1 MKNISNSEAKNHQP
15 TTNNQQP
22 IKVLVFDNYDSFTY
36 NLVQTI
42 ERILDAKVDV
52 VRNDQISLEDIEKY
66 DKIILSPGPGIP
78 EEAGIL
84 LNLIKKYA
92 PTKSIL
98 GVCLGQQ
105 AIAEAFG
112 GSLINLSEIY
122 HGVATE
128 AIQTKEHKIFKNLPE
143 IMEVGRYH
151 SWAVNPENFP
161 AELEI
166 TSVDKNGMIM
176 SLKHKNYDVHAV
188 QYHPESILT
197 PDGEAIIRNFLMD

>member
-1 MKNISNSEAKNHQP
+1 M
-15 TTNNQQP
+15 
-22 IKVLVFDNYDSFTY
+22 KVLVFDNYDSFTY
-36 NLVQTI
+36 NLVQI
-42 ERILDAKVDV
+42 VEQILGQKVEV
-52 VRNDQISLEDIEKY
+52 FRNDEIALEDIEKY

-84 LNLIKKYA
+84 LEVIKKYA

-122 HGVATE
+122 HGVATD
-128 AIQTKEHKIFKNLPE
+128 AKQVKDHKILNGLPE
-143 IMEVGRYH
+143 VLEVGRYH
-151 SWAVNPENFP
+151 SWAVKPEDFP
-161 AELEI
+161 EELEI
-166 TSVDKNGMIM
+166 TSVDDNGMIM
-176 SLKHKNYDVHAV
+176 SLKHKTYDVHAV

-197 PDGEAIIRNFLMD
+197 PQGRQILENFLLN

>member
-1 MKNISNSEAKNHQP
+1 MTDILKPSTINHQP
-15 TTNNQQP
+15 PTK
-22 IKVLVFDNYDSFTY
+22 ILVFDNYDSFTY
-36 NLVQTI
+36 NLVQII
-42 ERILDAKVDV
+42 EQIVGEEVDV
-52 VRNDQISLEDIEKY
+52 FRNDKIALEYIDKY

-84 LNLIKKYA
+84 LDVIKKYA
-92 PTKSIL
+92 PTKSIF

-128 AIQTKEHKIFKNLPE
+128 SIQINAHQIFNGLPE
-143 IMEVGRYH
+143 TLEVGRYH
-151 SWAVNPENFP
+151 SWAVNPEDFP
-161 AELEI
+161 VELEI

-176 SLKHKNYDVHAV
+176 SLRHKTYDVHAV

-197 PDGEAIIRNFLMD
+197 PDGKKILENFLNN

>member
-1 MKNISNSEAKNHQP
+1 MKI
-15 TTNNQQP
+15 
-22 IKVLVFDNYDSFTY
+22 LVFDNYDSFTY
-36 NLVQTI
+36 NLVQII
-42 ERILDAKVDV
+42 EQIIGSEVDV
-52 VRNDQISLEDIEKY
+52 FRNDQIALEDIEKY

-84 LNLIKKYA
+84 LDMIKKYA
-92 PTKSIL
+92 PTKSIF

-128 AIQTKEHKIFKNLPE
+128 SLQINSHKIFNGLPE
-143 IMEVGRYH
+143 ILEVGRYH
-151 SWAVNPENFP
+151 SWAVNPDDFP

-166 TSVDKNGMIM
+166 TSVDRNGMIM
-176 SLKHKNYDVHAV
+176 SLKHKTYDVHAV

-197 PDGEAIIRNFLMD
+197 PDGKQILENFLI

>member
-1 MKNISNSEAKNHQP
+1 MTDIKPSAISHQP
-15 TTNNQQP
+15 STK
-22 IKVLVFDNYDSFTY
+22 ILVFDNYDSFTY
-36 NLVQTI
+36 NLVQII
-42 ERILDAKVDV
+42 EQIVDEKVDV
-52 VRNDQISLEDIEKY
+52 YRNDKIPLEDIEKY

-78 EEAGIL
+78 KEAGIL
-84 LNLIKKYA
+84 LDVIKKYA
-92 PTKSIL
+92 PTKSIF

-128 AIQTKEHKIFKNLPE
+128 ATQTKEHKIFNHLPE
-143 IMEVGRYH
+143 TLEVGRYH
-151 SWAVNPENFP
+151 SWAVNPDDFP
-161 AELEI
+161 DELEI

-176 SLKHKNYDVHAV
+176 SLKHKSYDVHAV

-197 PDGEAIIRNFLMD
+197 PDGKKILENFLKK

>member
-1 MKNISNSEAKNHQP
+1 MKI
-15 TTNNQQP
+15 
-22 IKVLVFDNYDSFTY
+22 LVFDNYDSFTY
-36 NLVQTI
+36 NLVQII
-42 ERILDAKVDV
+42 EQIVDEKVDV
-52 VRNDQISLEDIEKY
+52 YRNDQIPLKDIEKY

-78 EEAGIL
+78 KEAGIL
-84 LNLIKKYA
+84 LDVIKKYA
-92 PTKSIL
+92 PTKSIF

-128 AIQTKEHKIFKNLPE
+128 ATQTKEHKIFNNLPE
-143 IMEVGRYH
+143 TIEVGRYH
-151 SWAVNPENFP
+151 SWAVNPDDFP

-197 PDGEAIIRNFLMD
+197 PDGKKILENFLKSDARSQKTEDCNSDTN

>member
-1 MKNISNSEAKNHQP
+1 MIMDKDKNTSSPSFGRVGKANI
-15 TTNNQQP
+15 
-22 IKVLVFDNYDSFTY
+22 LVFDNYDSFTY
-36 NLVQTI
+36 NLVQLI
-42 ERILDAKVDV
+42 EQILGEKVDV
-52 VRNDQISLEDIEKY
+52 FRNDQIPLEDIEKY

-84 LNLIKKYA
+84 LEVIKKYA
-92 PTKSIL
+92 PTKSIF

-128 AIQTKEHKIFKNLPE
+128 AKQVKPHKILENLPE
-143 IMEVGRYH
+143 TLEVGRYH
-151 SWAVNPENFP
+151 SWAVNPEDFP
-161 AELEI
+161 EELEI
-166 TSVDKNGMIM
+166 TSIDKDGMIM
-176 SLKHKNYDVHAV
+176 SLKHKEYDVHAV

-197 PDGEAIIRNFLMD
+197 PSGREILINFLK

>member
-1 MKNISNSEAKNHQP
+1 MKI
-15 TTNNQQP
+15 
-22 IKVLVFDNYDSFTY
+22 LVFDNYDSFTY
-36 NLVQTI
+36 NLVQII
-42 ERILDAKVDV
+42 EQIVGEKVDV
-52 VRNDQISLEDIEKY
+52 YRNDQISLEDIEKY

-84 LNLIKKYA
+84 LDVIKKYA
-92 PTKSIL
+92 PTKSIF

-128 AIQTKEHKIFKNLPE
+128 ATQTKEHKIFNNLPE
-143 IMEVGRYH
+143 NLEVGRYH
-151 SWAVNPENFP
+151 SWAVNPDDFP

-166 TSVDKNGMIM
+166 TSIDKNGMIM
-176 SLKHKNYDVHAV
+176 SLKHKTYDVHAV

-197 PDGEAIIRNFLMD
+197 PYGKQILENFLKSEAGSQKTEE

>member
-1 MKNISNSEAKNHQP
+1 MKI
-15 TTNNQQP
+15 
-22 IKVLVFDNYDSFTY
+22 LVFDNYDSFTY
-36 NLVQTI
+36 NLVQII
-42 ERILDAKVDV
+42 EQIVDEKVDV
-52 VRNDQISLEDIEKY
+52 FRNDQIPLENIEKY

-84 LNLIKKYA
+84 LELIKKYA
-92 PTKSIL
+92 PTKSIF

-128 AIQTKEHKIFKNLPE
+128 SNQIKEHSIFKNLPKTL
-143 IMEVGRYH
+143 EVGRYH

-161 AELEI
+161 EELEI
-166 TSVDKNGMIM
+166 TSIDNNGMIM
-176 SLKHKNYDVHAV
+176 SLKHKTYDVHAV

-197 PDGEAIIRNFLMD
+197 PKGRQILENFLK